1 MWKTKTGPNILN
13 RMIKGFPVSL
23 INLIRCNIDGGEL
36 AIERLTADGDYIIQG
51 NIKCM
56 KCGTVF
62 KVQDGILDMLGKE
75 IKDDKLS
82 LYEMQVR
89 DKIAIDA
96 IETFNELDEME
107 VPSTL
112 QRLGNT
118 ANKTILELG
127 CGTGRFTRKLTGN
140 CDAILAVDFS
150 KESLAVNARLMPANQ
165 SVGLVRADVSKLRL
179 KQNSFDLALSTL
191 YSNLPT
197 SEIRLASSRCV
208 FDALKPMGRYVL
220 SAHHHEIR
228 ERLKGIKPAGEYD
241 NGIFYQS
248 FTKQSLR
255 QELKGCFS
263 KIDFS
268 TICIWLPYISRF
280 EAARVFISKMSERIP
295 LLNNLGALL
304 LATAIKN

>member
-1 MWKTKTGPNILN
+1 
-13 RMIKGFPVSL
+13 MINGFPNSL
-23 INLIRCNIDGGEL
+23 IDLIRCNRDGGDL

-56 KCGTVF
+56 KCGAGF
-62 KVQDGILDMLGKE
+62 KVQDGILDMFGEE
-75 IKDDKLS
+75 INGDKLS
-82 LYEMQVR
+82 LYEMQMR
-89 DKIAIDA
+89 DKIASDA
-96 IETFNELDEME
+96 VYNAAETLSGLDKME

-179 KQNSFDLALSTL
+179 KPNSFDLALSTL
-191 YSNLPT
+191 YSNLP
-197 SEIRLASSRCV
+197 SAEIRLSSTKAV
-208 FDALKPMGRYVL
+208 YDALKPNGRYVL

-255 QELKGCFS
+255 QELEGCFS
-263 KIDFS
+263 KIGFS

-280 EAARVFISKMSERIP
+280 EAIRVLVSKISEKIP
-295 LLNNLGALL
+295 GINNLGALL